1 MIHIIIVAIMFFR
14 RIKDLAKVAIIGCG
28 VIGAAVAYKLSK
40 YNVETLIVEA
50 ENDIADG
57 TTKAN
62 SAIIH
67 AGYDPE
73 PGTLMARLNV
83 EGVKQALEISKKLD
97 VPYKRIGSYVLAF
110 SEGDCKTIERLL
122 GNAEANGVEGCEIIS
137 GDELRKREPN
147 ISEEVLAA
155 LWAPTAGIIN
165 PWEYCIAM
173 AETAVRNGAG
183 LKLNSRV
190 ESIDKTENGYVLHTS
205 SGDIDADYVVNAAG
219 TASDR
224 IHNMVAAPTFR
235 VVHSKGEYYIFDK
248 EEGTRVGAVIFQC
261 PSKVGKG
268 VLVAPTVEGNLILG
282 PNAVDCDGDDLSVTA
297 EGLAFIRKAAARSVP
312 NVNYGNAIRNF
323 AGVRANTDKSDFIIG
338 VAAEHFIDLAGIKS
352 PGLSSAPAIADEALK
367 LLSQEGLE
375 LTEKSE
381 YVDSRKKV
389 RFRDM
394 NREEREELIKSNPA
408 YGKVVCRCETV
419 TEGEIL
425 DAIHSPIP
433 ARTLDGVK
441 RRCSSGMGRCQG
453 GFCGPRIVEI
463 LAREYGVSEADIEK
477 DKTGSY
483 ILCGE
488 TKEEKC

>member
-1 MIHIIIVAIMFFR
+1 M
-14 RIKDLAKVAIIGCG
+14 AKVAIIGCG
-28 VIGAAVAYKLSK
+28 VVGAAVAYKLSR
-40 YNVETLIVEA
+40 YDADIVIVEA

-83 EGVKQALEISKKLD
+83 EGVKQALEISEKLD

-110 SEGDCKTIERLL
+110 SEEDCRTIEKLL
-122 GNAEANGVEGCEIIS
+122 SNSVANGVEGCEILS
-137 GDELRKREPN
+137 GDEVRKREPN
-147 ISEEVLAA
+147 ISEEVIAA

-173 AETAVRNGAG
+173 AETAVRNGAD

-190 ESIDKTENGYVLHTS
+190 ESIDKADNGYVLHTS
-205 SGDIDADYVVNAAG
+205 SGDIEADYVVNAAG
-219 TASDR
+219 TFADK
-224 IHNMVAAPTFR
+224 IHNMVAEPVFR
-235 VVHSKGEYYIFDK
+235 TVHSKGEYYIFDK

-297 EGLAFIRKAAARSVP
+297 EGLEFIRKAAS
-312 NVNYGNAIRNF
+312 NAIRNF
-323 AGVRANTDKSDFIIG
+323 TGVRANTDKSDFIIG
-338 VAAEHFIDLAGIKS
+338 VAAEDFIDLAGIKS

-367 LLSQEGLE
+367 LLEGEGLK
-375 LTEKSE
+375 LNEKAE

-389 RFRDM
+389 RFRDL
-394 NREEREELIKSNPA
+394 NREEREELIKSNPS

-453 GFCGPRIVEI
+453 GFCGPRIVEL